1 MWSKRFP
8 ARLRAFPSQ
17 SQALKMSSSS
27 ARVTDSGT
35 NLRAKSPKRR
45 RTKVAT
51 LAQPASRHAVISA
64 PGILLPSY
72 SLWLREIVRF
82 FRQRARVVGVI
93 ASPLLFWLLLGSGFA
108 HNFGVASN
116 GLSGQ
121 SFGFYFPGSIALIV
135 LFTSIFSMMSLIQ
148 DRNEGFLLSVLAAPV
163 SRSAIVLGKVL
174 GGTTLAA
181 IQGVIF
187 LAFAPFVGGH
197 LTPATVGLAVVVILL
212 MSFELTALGFA
223 IAWPMDSPQA
233 FHAIVNLILL
243 PLWMLSGA
251 LFPASGASG
260 WLKLVMRLN
269 PLTYTVDALRN
280 ALFPAA
286 HTDFPLAVNL
296 AVSVGFCLLCFGASW
311 AIVNRRTTKP

>member
-1 MWSKRFP
+1 M
-8 ARLRAFPSQ
+8 
-17 SQALKMSSSS
+17 
-27 ARVTDSGT
+27 
-35 NLRAKSPKRR
+35 
-45 RTKVAT
+45 AT
-51 LAQPASRHAVISA
+51 IAQPASRPVVISS

-108 HNFGVASN
+108 HNFGVSSN
-116 GLSGQ
+116 GLSRQ

-181 IQGVIF
+181 VQGIV
-187 LAFAPFVGGH
+187 LLVFAPLIGVH
-197 LTPATVGLAVVVILL
+197 MTVATVGLAILVTLL

-243 PLWMLSGA
+243 PMWMLSGS
-251 LFPASGASG
+251 LFPADGASG
-260 WLKLVMRLN
+260 WLRIIMHLN
-269 PLTYTVDALRN
+269 PLTYGVDALRN
-280 ALFPAA
+280 ALFPDMPTA
-286 HTDFPLAVNL
+286 FPLSVNL
-296 AVSVGFCLLCFGASW
+296 AVTVGFCVLCFASSW
-311 AIVNRRTTKP
+311 AIVNRRTNKPAA

>member
-1 MWSKRFP
+1 
-8 ARLRAFPSQ
+8 
-17 SQALKMSSSS
+17 
-27 ARVTDSGT
+27 
-35 NLRAKSPKRR
+35 
-45 RTKVAT
+45 VAT
-51 LAQPASRHAVISA
+51 IAQNASRTTNVSS

-72 SLWLREIVRF
+72 SIWLREIVRF

-93 ASPLLFWLLLGSGFA
+93 ASPLLFWLVLGSGFA
-108 HNFGVASN
+108 HSFHQGGSS
-116 GLSGQ
+116 SGQ
-121 SFGFYFPGSIALIV
+121 YSAYIFPGSVAMIV
-135 LFTSIFSMMSLIQ
+135 LFTAIFSMMSLIQ

-197 LTPATVGLAVVVILL
+197 LTPATVALAVVVILL

-311 AIVNRRTTKP
+311 AIVNRRTTKPAA